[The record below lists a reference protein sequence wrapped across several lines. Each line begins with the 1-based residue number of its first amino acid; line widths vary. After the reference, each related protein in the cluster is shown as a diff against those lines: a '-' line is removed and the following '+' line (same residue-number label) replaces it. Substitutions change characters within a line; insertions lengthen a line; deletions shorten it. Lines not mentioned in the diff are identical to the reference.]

1 MNHEEIAKKLQFP
14 SGKLRCVIDTDAYN
28 EVDDQFAIAWA
39 LRATERFDV
48 EAIYAAPYY
57 TSIFQQVLPI
67 PDQVLKSMLHFAGTP
82 GEGMLNS
89 YHEIQKLLGILEVKT
104 EVFKGS
110 ERFIGNDG
118 APVESEAARDLVKRA
133 MSSTDTLYV
142 LAIGAITNVASALL
156 MEPSI
161 RDRIVIVWLGGQP
174 TSFDKA
180 TEFNL
185 MQDVTASRHVFYC
198 GVPLIFIPC
207 ICVASHLTVTREEL
221 EKRLIGKSKI
231 GDYLGNIVLEQFK
244 DDQVPTTARLMKK
257 LYLGGMDDIPDET
270 ADGYATRHISWS
282 RIVWDISTVGFLSNP
297 DWSASRLEPSPVL
310 GDDMSWSRDDTR
322 HPVRVCHYLSREYI
336 FGALFDAL
344 SRK

>member
-110 ERFIGNDG
+110 
-118 APVESEAARDLVKRA
+118 
-133 MSSTDTLYV
+133 
-142 LAIGAITNVASALL
+142 
-156 MEPSI
+156 
-161 RDRIVIVWLGGQP
+161 
-174 TSFDKA
+174 
-180 TEFNL
+180 
-185 MQDVTASRHVFYC
+185 
-198 GVPLIFIPC
+198 
-207 ICVASHLTVTREEL
+207 
-221 EKRLIGKSKI
+221 
-231 GDYLGNIVLEQFK
+231 
-244 DDQVPTTARLMKK
+244 
-257 LYLGGMDDIPDET
+257 
-270 ADGYATRHISWS
+270 
-282 RIVWDISTVGFLSNP
+282 
-297 DWSASRLEPSPVL
+297 
-310 GDDMSWSRDDTR
+310 
-322 HPVRVCHYLSREYI
+322 
-336 FGALFDAL
+336 
-344 SRK
+344 